1 MVGERPIPPPKEPA
15 TPEEEIEQ
23 IYDTEHIAREAEVLQ
38 EEVIASMPPLAHF
51 LLKKQY
57 DLKYFYKIP
66 VAILIILAIYFLVG
80 PDALI
85 TGAFMFA
92 LWFIVGYVTQSRHLE
107 KDKTYFFETKKRGQ
121 LIRKEY
127 SPYSRDFIVEEDRT
141 ALWAVPTRLIQK
153 GLFRIPGDI
162 ISPLPA
168 NPGIIFVDFFD
179 PQNRTCVLPA
189 HPDVANICLDANM
202 NPSLAKTFDEIADQL
217 DRIDLMQQKIMMQLN
232 LNMISREQAMK
243 MMKELLKTRQKVTEA
258 AKKVKRDIFQQL
270 QLQIP
275 VLQDTVRYL
284 KGKMYSL
291 ADSIAAELIY
301 ELLNRPIP
309 SHIERNINLIRESVG
324 APKVGEYRK
333 LIREIVGGGR

>member
-1 MVGERPIPPPKEPA
+1 M
-15 TPEEEIEQ
+15 
-23 IYDTEHIAREAEVLQ
+23 
-38 EEVIASMPPLAHF
+38 
-51 LLKKQY
+51 
-57 DLKYFYKIP
+57 
-66 VAILIILAIYFLVG
+66 
-80 PDALI
+80 
-85 TGAFMFA
+85 
-92 LWFIVGYVTQSRHLE
+92 
-107 KDKTYFFETKKRGQ
+107 
-121 LIRKEY
+121 
-127 SPYSRDFIVEEDRT
+127 
-141 ALWAVPTRLIQK
+141 
-153 GLFRIPGDI
+153 
-162 ISPLPA
+162 PA

-189 HPDVANICLDANM
+189 HPDVANICLDTNM